1 MSTKFTPDRPSNCV
15 SQVSNVAPC
24 ARAVA
29 RMMASGDSAGLGSI
43 KGDVRIERH
52 HPTDLGERDYLIRL
66 VLAHL
71 AGIPFGQFQLHHGRH
86 DPSGLFG
93 QLPGQYLCGGRADQP
108 FYPDR
113 SVDEDHQN
121 RFVRSWKS
129 RPDAPRARPF
139 NVCTFRMASA
149 PPKMN
154 GAAHATRARVHKASH
169 TAGQG
174 VQDFGVVCGATAG
187 NGRHGLVFPIFRGAG

>member
-1 MSTKFTPDRPSNCV
+1 
-15 SQVSNVAPC
+15 
-24 ARAVA
+24 
-29 RMMASGDSAGLGSI
+29 MMASAVASLWGSAGLGSG

-66 VLAHL
+66 VLAPL
-71 AGIPFGQFQLHHGRH
+71 AGKPFGQFQLQDGQH

-121 RFVRSWKS
+121 RFVRSRKS
-129 RPDAPRARPF
+129 TPDAPRARPF
-139 NVCTFRMASA
+139 NVSTFRLPSA
-149 PPKMN
+149 PPKIN
-154 GAAHATRARVHKASH
+154 GAAACKSRAGDKASQA
-169 TAGQG
+169 AGQG